1 MEILINTSNT
11 IYTTTFDTVG
21 KTLTISGINNFPVD
35 VYSLREV
42 YDVTHAGYCGL
53 PNINQFAW
61 FRSNGLPIFVWGLN
75 NLPVGAAN
83 GDTLNVLLD
92 IPQNQSQLSLQ
103 QKQASA
109 SAGTPGTLVTGETP
123 TGTING
129 TNAAFTLANTPIR
142 GAVALV
148 YTPLGDV
155 TSFLIYGIDFTMS
168 GANITMNVA
177 PITGSSLYA
186 IYTR

>member
-1 MEILINTSNT
+1 MEILISTSND

-21 KTLTISGINNFPVD
+21 KTLTITGINNFPVD

-75 NLPVGAAN
+75 NLPAGAAN
-83 GDTLNVLLD
+83 GDTLEVMLD
-92 IPQNQSQLSLQ
+92 VSEFQGALSLA

-129 TNAAFTLANTPIR
+129 TNKAFTLANTPIT
-142 GAVALV
+142 GAVVLL
-148 YTPLGDV
+148 YKPLNQPV
-155 TSFLIYGIDFTMS
+155 QFLIYGIDFTMS
-168 GANITMNVA
+168 GAVATLNVA
-177 PITGSSLYA
+177 PLTGSSLLA
-186 IYTR
+186 VYTH

>member
-1 MEILINTSNT
+1 MEVLINSSNT

-21 KTLTISGINNFPVD
+21 KTLTIAGINNFPVD

-42 YDVTHAGYCGL
+42 YDVTHAGYAGL

-75 NLPVGAAN
+75 NLPSGAAS
-83 GDTLNVLLD
+83 GDTLEVLLD
-92 IPQNQSQLSLQ
+92 MSEYQAGLALA

-123 TGTING
+123 TGSIND
-129 TNAAFTLANTPIR
+129 TNKTFTLANTPIT
-142 GAVALV
+142 GAVTLV
-148 YTPLGDV
+148 YTPLGDI
-155 TSFLIYGIDFTMS
+155 TRFLIYGIDFTMS
-168 GANITMNVA
+168 GAVATLNVA
-177 PITGSSLYA
+177 PVTGSSLYA
-186 IYTR
+186 IYYH

>member
-1 MEILINTSNT
+1 MEILLNSSND
-11 IYTTTFDTVG
+11 IYTVNFDTVG
-21 KTLTISGINNFPVD
+21 KTLSISGVNNFPLD

-61 FRSNGLPIFVWGLN
+61 FRSNGLPIFVFGLN
-75 NLPVGAAN
+75 NLPAGAAN
-83 GDTLNVLLD
+83 GDSLNVLLD

-123 TGTING
+123 TGPING
-129 TNAAFTLANTPIR
+129 TNTVFTLASAPIK
-142 GAVALV
+142 GAVVLI
-148 YTPLGDV
+148 YTPTGGP
-155 TSFLIYGIDFTMS
+155 TTFLQYGVDFTMS
-168 GANITMNVA
+168 GANATLNNA
-177 PITGSSLYA
+177 PTTGASLTALY
-186 IYTR
+186 YK